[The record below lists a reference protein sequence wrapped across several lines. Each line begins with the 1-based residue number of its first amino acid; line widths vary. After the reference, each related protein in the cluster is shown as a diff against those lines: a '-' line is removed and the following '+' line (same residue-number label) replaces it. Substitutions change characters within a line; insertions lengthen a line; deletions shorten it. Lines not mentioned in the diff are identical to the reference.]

1 KFFSPIRDL
10 SAKYSVMQGAMAAL
24 ERLFNLLDCR
34 EILPEAPSPS
44 GPQFGSPLPKVD
56 VPFIRFRDV
65 WFAYKEDDF
74 VLKAFNLELEKGE
87 KIALV
92 GETGGGKTTVTRLL
106 SRLYDV

>member
-1 KFFSPIRDL
+1 PPLAEGGPGGIS
-10 SAKYSVMQGAMAAL
+10 
-24 ERLFNLLDCR
+24 LDA
-34 EILPEAPSPS
+34 ELQIPLNPLGPS
-44 GPQFGSPLPKVD
+44 GSPFSKGE

-106 SRLYDV
+106 SRLYAVQLYAPPAHVVKP